1 MQLSGGKLTRGKF
14 DYGNPQGRTFSKYSA
29 KANKYFSGDLGFS
42 QKIIFPQYS
51 ALSVVWH

>member
-1 MQLSGGKLTRGKF
+1 MQHSGGKLTRGKF
-14 DYGNPQGRTFSKYSA
+14 DCGNPQGGTFSKYLA